1 MICIQKTECFM
12 YRIESLVRAKGFMHA
27 SFETNDA

>member
-1 MICIQKTECFM
+1 MYPKKTECFM